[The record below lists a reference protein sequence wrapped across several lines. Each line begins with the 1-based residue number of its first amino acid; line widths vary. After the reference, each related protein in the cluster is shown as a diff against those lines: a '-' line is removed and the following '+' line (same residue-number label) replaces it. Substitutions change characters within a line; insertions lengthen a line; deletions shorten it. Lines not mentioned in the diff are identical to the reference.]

1 MIIQHLGGKKMKKLL
16 GILMGMFALFLI
28 PMVSALDVDIVD
40 VDVNGID
47 MDNNPTVYVE
57 RGESIS
63 IRVQIEA
70 DDNLTEDDEVAE
82 DLRVRVSISGYEYD
96 IIEDVS
102 DIFNLDEGL
111 TAVKTLNLEIPEDI
125 DANEEYTLEVEIV
138 GGEGP
143 NTEEEFT
150 LKIEAQRHSLNI
162 QNVIFSP
169 GLSIDANTP
178 LFVEVRVENIG
189 DKKEEDILVQV
200 SIPALGISQSTYI
213 DELASVEDDGE
224 DLEDSESTN
233 ALFLDLSNAA
243 AGTYT
248 LEVTVEYNN
257 GYSEETES
265 YDLTITGGVNGII
278 TTEDVIDVANKVKTI
293 AQGESVVYKV
303 DIANLGSSA
312 KTYSVEVV
320 GLDIWATSSVDP
332 SFTLVQ
338 AGNTG
343 EIYIYV
349 SAKEDSTIGQHM
361 FTVKVKEGSNVVKEI
376 NLEGNVTPKAVTPSA
391 WGNVI
396 KGLEV
401 GFIVL
406 LIILVILGIIIA
418 ITKMG
423 RGSDE
428 ALTAGEGQT
437 YY

>member
-1 MIIQHLGGKKMKKLL
+1 MKKLL